1 MHQLPLDALAIWT
14 AQITRPVRIDSA
26 SIPAQYE
33 TPAPRRPIARL
44 SITVLSA
51 LVQTGTL
58 ETLELI
64 VDFVSKNAYKVPTFL
79 VSLIIYCLS

>member
-33 TPAPRRPIARL
+33 TRAPRLPIARL
-44 SITVLSA
+44 SITIPCA

-58 ETLELI
+58 EILELI

-79 VSLIIYCLS
+79 VSLI

>member
-1 MHQLPLDALAIWT
+1 MHPLPLDALATWT
-14 AQITRPVRIDSA
+14 AQTMRPVRIDSA

-44 SITVLSA
+44 SITVPCV

-64 VDFVSKNAYKVPTFL
+64 VDFVSRIAYKVPIFL
-79 VSLIIYCLS
+79 MS

>member
-1 MHQLPLDALAIWT
+1 MHPLPLDALATST

-33 TPAPRRPIARL
+33 TPAPRLPIARL
-44 SITVLSA
+44 SITVPCV
-51 LVQTGTL
+51 LVQMGTL

-64 VDFVSKNAYKVPTFL
+64 VDFVSRIAY
-79 VSLIIYCLS
+79 